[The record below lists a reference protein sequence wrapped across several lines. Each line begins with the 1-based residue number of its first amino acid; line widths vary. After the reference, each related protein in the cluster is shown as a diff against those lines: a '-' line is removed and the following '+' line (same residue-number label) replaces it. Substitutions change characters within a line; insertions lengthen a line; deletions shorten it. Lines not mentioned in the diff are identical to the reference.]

1 MAERISRKP
10 VRGRRTDMTN
20 DEPTPE
26 IAALAAQLRTPARDD
41 DAAWNRV
48 RVHVAAHALA
58 GGLADVAVELH
69 DSPLGRIVLGA
80 TDAGLVRVGL
90 PVEDEDAVLDELAAR
105 ISPRVLRAPRAVL
118 GDARR
123 QLDEYFAGRRR
134 SFDVAL
140 DWCLTAGFR
149 RDVLRATAKIPFGRT
164 ATYREIA
171 ARAGSPAAF
180 RATGSALA
188 TNPLPIVVPCHRV
201 LPSGGGIGQYRG
213 GTDAKQHLLSL
224 EGAPVQ
230 R

>member
-1 MAERISRKP
+1 
-10 VRGRRTDMTN
+10 MTN
-20 DEPTPE
+20 DDMIPE
-26 IAALAAQLRTPARDD
+26 IAALAAELRLPERDD
-41 DAAWNRV
+41 DAAWSTV
-48 RVHVAAHALA
+48 RARVAARALDS
-58 GGLADVAVELH
+58 GLADVAVELH

-90 PVEDEDAVLDELAAR
+90 PVEDEDAVL
-105 ISPRVLRAPRAVL
+105 

-123 QLDEYFAGRRR
+123 QLDEYFTGRRR
-134 SFDVAL
+134 TFDVVL

-149 RDVLRATAKIPFGRT
+149 RDVLRATAAIPFGRT

-201 LPSGGGIGQYRG
+201 LPSGGGVGQYRG
-213 GTDAKQHLLSL
+213 GADAKQHLLSL
-224 EGAPVQ
+224 EGAPVP